1 MAPPLPPPPPR
12 GCRRAVLLALAFAA
26 LLPPTHGLRIR
37 AVNSCG
43 APADVLVQFPV
54 FVNDPFCEGLL
65 ALDAKADP
73 WCVLETTVAAGDT
86 FEAVHD
92 TAAIAA
98 ADNCIW
104 FNGKWTE
111 GKRLGNDGS
120 CTSDAECISDLSAN
134 QCADPRDSGCYRWDV
149 RCAGTVKGNGGEVEW
164 SVPCAGAPPPAAAA
178 APQSAPAS
186 APAPPAPPAS
196 PAAVA
201 VSGEPAAPGADE
213 STGSS
218 FPVGAVVGAV
228 LGVAVVAA
236 VAGLLYWRHA
246 AAKKKTSATIVPGR
260 PARSAGKAPPAGLG
274 APPAAALL
282 DGDPVLSW
290 IASAAT
296 ASSASLPSA
305 PSSSSSK
312 LSAQM
317 RAWEFSWADVRA
329 EGVLGLGS
337 FGKVFLA
344 RLNEA
349 TVAVKVLIDARAA
362 TAGGGGAAAARRRG
376 ASSAATSAPPVAAA
390 AADMLIEEAA
400 LLASL
405 RHPNIVG
412 FMGFC
417 VAPPAIATEYCARG
431 SLYDLLKAAAA
442 DDGSAEAR
450 ELTWARRAAL
460 ARDAAAGMLHLHTRR
475 PAIVH
480 RDLKSPNLLVTGD
493 WCAKVADVGL
503 SRIVED
509 AAVTG
514 RAHSA
519 TEINPRWLAP
529 ELFEGAPASPATDVY
544 SFGLILWE
552 LLTWELPWA
561 SVHTFAVRHWNF
573 LSFFWLSNLICQT
586 RRILI
591 LSSYSPPADLRPGAR
606 GRAAASAG
614 RGGGA
619 RPGRPRA
626 RRAAALPGAHAA
638 LLGGRP
644 SRAAGLPGDC
654 RRAARGGRRVRALL
668 NIARA
673 AGTTVTRVLSYI
685 DIGLRSL
692 EKECE
697 NRSLVLKCAP

>member
-1 MAPPLPPPPPR
+1 MAPPPPPPR
-12 GCRRAVLLALAFAA
+12 GCRRAVLLALALAA

-37 AVNSCG
+37 AVNNCG
-43 APADVLVQFPV
+43 APADVLAQFAL
-54 FVNDPFCEGLL
+54 FVEDPYCEGFL
-65 ALDAKADP
+65 ALDAEANP
-73 WCVLETTVAAGDT
+73 WCVLEMTVQPGAT

-92 TAAIAA
+92 TRAIAVD
-98 ADNCIW
+98 DNCIW
-104 FNGKWTE
+104 FNGKWTN

-120 CTSDAECISDLSAN
+120 CTADGECISDLSAN
-134 QCADPRDSGCYRWDV
+134 QCGDPRNSGCYRWDV
-149 RCAGTVKGNGGEVEW
+149 RCAGAVKGNGGEVEW

-178 APQSAPAS
+178 APPPAAAAAPQA
-186 APAPPAPPAS
+186 APGPAPAPPAS

-201 VSGEPAAPGADE
+201 VSGEPAAPGAGE
-213 STGSS
+213 SSGSS

-228 LGVAVVAA
+228 LGVAAVAA

-246 AAKKKTSATIVPGR
+246 ANQKKAAATIVPGR
-260 PARSAGKAPPAGLG
+260 PLRSASKAPPVGP
-274 APPAAALL
+274 APPFAALL
-282 DGDPVLSW
+282 EDDPVLSW

-296 ASSASLPSA
+296 ASGASLPSA

-317 RAWEFSWADVRA
+317 RAWEFSWADVRT

-344 RLNEA
+344 RLSEA

-362 TAGGGGAAAARRRG
+362 AVVGGGGGAARRLG
-376 ASSAATSAPPVAAA
+376 ASGAAVSAPPVAAA
-390 AADMLIEEAA
+390 AADKLIEEAA

-405 RHPNIVG
+405 RHPNVVG
-412 FMGFC
+412 FMGYC

-442 DDGSAEAR
+442 NEGSPEAR

-460 ARDAAAGMLHLHTRR
+460 ASDAAAGMLHLHTRR

-509 AAVTG
+509 AAATG
-514 RAHSA
+514 RPLSA
-519 TEINPRWLAP
+519 TDINPRWLAP
-529 ELFEGAPASPATDVY
+529 ELFDGAPASPATDVY

-561 SVHTFAVRHWNF
+561 SVRTFAVSARGP
-573 LSFFWLSNLICQT
+573 SFFFLPC
-586 RRILI
+586 
-591 LSSYSPPADLRPGAR
+591 LSSFCVLFSPGRRGDSSSPHILRPQISGQVLAGERPPVPGAAGVR
-606 GRAAASAG
+606 GLGGAAPAG
-614 RGGGA
+614 LPRYVALMQRCWAADPAA
-619 RPGRPRA
+619 RPGFQEI
-626 RRAAALPGAHAA
+626 AAEL
-638 LLGGRP
+638 
-644 SRAAGLPGDC
+644 RAAG
-654 RRAARGGRRVRALL
+654 A
-668 NIARA
+668 
-673 AGTTVTRVLSYI
+673 
-685 DIGLRSL
+685 
-692 EKECE
+692 E
-697 NRSLVLKCAP
+697 